1 MDINDVKLN
10 WKERTD
16 VLSKMIRT
24 FGKQKTAEQIDGF
37 IDKLIAV
44 EGDEDKELV
53 EFLFQTTVR
62 CFKGSSYL
70 RHLFIRFLYSYRGNR
85 CYCLYYF
92 ISVFPFFF

>member
-1 MDINDVKLN
+1 M
-10 WKERTD
+10 KERTD

-53 EFLFQTTVR
+53 EFLFKLR
-62 CFKGSSYL
+62 CDVLKD
-70 RHLFIRFLYSYRGNR
+70 RVI
-85 CYCLYYF
+85 
-92 ISVFPFFF
+92 

>member
-1 MDINDVKLN
+1 MDINDVKFN

-44 EGDEDKELV
+44 EGDEDK
-53 EFLFQTTVR
+53 
-62 CFKGSSYL
+62 
-70 RHLFIRFLYSYRGNR
+70 
-85 CYCLYYF
+85 
-92 ISVFPFFF
+92 

>member
-37 IDKLIAV
+37 IDKL
-44 EGDEDKELV
+44 
-53 EFLFQTTVR
+53 
-62 CFKGSSYL
+62 
-70 RHLFIRFLYSYRGNR
+70 
-85 CYCLYYF
+85 
-92 ISVFPFFF
+92 

>member
-53 EFLFQTTVR
+53 EFLFKLR
-62 CFKGSSYL
+62 CDVLRIELFKASFYP
-70 RHLFIRFLYSYRGNR
+70 
-85 CYCLYYF
+85 
-92 ISVFPFFF
+92 FPV

>member
-1 MDINDVKLN
+1 MDINDVKFN

-37 IDKLIAV
+37 FDKLIAV

-53 EFLFQTTVR
+53 EFLFKLR
-62 CFKGSSYL
+62 CDVLKD
-70 RHLFIRFLYSYRGNR
+70 RVI
-85 CYCLYYF
+85 
-92 ISVFPFFF
+92 

>member
-24 FGKQKTAEQIDGF
+24 LGKQKTAEQIDGF

-53 EFLFQTTVR
+53 EFLFKLR
-62 CFKGSSYL
+62 CDVLRIELFKT
-70 RHLFIRFLYSYRGNR
+70 F
-85 CYCLYYF
+85 
-92 ISVFPFFF
+92 SV

>member
-24 FGKQKTAEQIDGF
+24 FGKQIDGF

-53 EFLFQTTVR
+53 EFLFKLR
-62 CFKGSSYL
+62 CDVLKD
-70 RHLFIRFLYSYRGNR
+70 RVI
-85 CYCLYYF
+85 
-92 ISVFPFFF
+92 

>member
-1 MDINDVKLN
+1 VYFIGCLHINDVKLN

-53 EFLFQTTVR
+53 EFLFKLR
-62 CFKGSSYL
+62 CDVLKD
-70 RHLFIRFLYSYRGNR
+70 RVI
-85 CYCLYYF
+85 
-92 ISVFPFFF
+92 

>member
-1 MDINDVKLN
+1 MDINDVKFN

-44 EGDEDKELV
+44 KV
-53 EFLFQTTVR
+53 M
-62 CFKGSSYL
+62 K
-70 RHLFIRFLYSYRGNR
+70 IRNSLNFCSNYGAM
-85 CYCLYYF
+85 F
-92 ISVFPFFF
+92 

>member
-1 MDINDVKLN
+1 MDINDVKFN

-44 EGDEDKELV
+44 EGDK
-53 EFLFQTTVR
+53 
-62 CFKGSSYL
+62 
-70 RHLFIRFLYSYRGNR
+70 IRNSLNFCSNYGAM
-85 CYCLYYF
+85 F
-92 ISVFPFFF
+92 

>member
-24 FGKQKTAEQIDGF
+24 FGKQKTAKQIDGF

-53 EFLFQTTVR
+53 EFLFKLR
-62 CFKGSSYL
+62 CDVLKD
-70 RHLFIRFLYSYRGNR
+70 RVI
-85 CYCLYYF
+85 
-92 ISVFPFFF
+92 